1 MSKRNSEN
9 KHHSILASV
18 ALASIPVALIS
29 LGNAKFKKIFKINRD
44 YLNRDIVDFLPDD
57 FTVDA
62 FNETADRNFDWYK
75 HSNLKHITLNSFEGY
90 KLDAVL
96 AENHDNHKYV
106 ILAHDYDTDRFA
118 LLQQAYM
125 FDKLGFNILMIDL
138 RGWGDSEGEYTSL
151 GFKESLDILAWV
163 KYLLDN
169 DHFAEIG
176 LYGVGL
182 GGASVLLAGQHL
194 KPSQV
199 KFIISDC
206 AYQSIKNYIEN
217 AFNAKPY
224 MQVITRR
231 IKSVLGF
238 ELEDGNILKAAEKI
252 DIPTLFIHGDKDTV
266 VSVQDT
272 LSLYEVCN
280 AKKELLILEDSEHGY
295 NCYREGFK
303 DCLQNFV
310 ENL

>member
-9 KHHSILASV
+9 KRHSILAPV
-18 ALASIPVALIS
+18 ALASIPVALLS

-44 YLNRDIVDFLPDD
+44 YLNRDIVDFLPDE
-57 FTVDA
+57 FTIEA

-75 HSNLKHITLNSFEGY
+75 QSNLKHITLDSFEGY

-96 AENHDNHKYV
+96 VANHSDHKYV

-125 FDKLGFNILMIDL
+125 FDELGFNVLMIDL

-151 GFKESLDILAWV
+151 GFKESLDILAWT

-169 DHFAEIG
+169 DHFAKIG

-182 GGASVLLAGQHL
+182 GGASVLLACQHL

-199 KFIISDC
+199 KFMISDC
-206 AYQSIKNYIEN
+206 AYQSIRSYLEN
-217 AFNAKPY
+217 TCGAKPY
-224 MQVITRR
+224 MSIIARKV
-231 IKSVLGF
+231 KSVLGF
-238 ELEDGNILKAAEKI
+238 DLDDGDVLKASAKI
-252 DIPTLFIHGDKDTV
+252 DIPTLFIHGDKDSR

-280 AKKELLILEDSEHGY
+280 AKKELLILENSEHGY

-303 DCLQNFV
+303 DCISNFI